1 MQAITRG
8 HQQRKRHLSNLA
20 VSAVRPPPMGA
31 VPSLDA
37 PQLTPAALAY
47 DLVRAESNRA
57 REKRAVSQR
66 GVEPAGA
73 DGAPLSTATRQA
85 VPPQPSSRR
94 ATPQIAPPA
103 ASASPQLPAIAEG
116 SVRDEVERALEV
128 GRQRAAVTI
137 QAARRRHHVRQTL
150 GFLHAICVL
159 IQSYFRARRAR
170 RQYSLHPQ
178 RLAAITI
185 QRIVRGRQQ
194 RRRWRPL
201 GLGLGLGLGRVRVR
215 SLGGHVVAEQA

>member
-1 MQAITRG
+1 
-8 HQQRKRHLSNLA
+8 
-20 VSAVRPPPMGA
+20 MGA

-66 GVEPAGA
+66 GVGPAGA

-150 GFLHAICVL
+150 GFREGGELTISEVTVTIIADPR
-159 IQSYFRARRAR
+159 SADERAWSWFTLSA
-170 RQYSLHPQ
+170 
-178 RLAAITI
+178 T
-185 QRIVRGRQQ
+185 
-194 RRRWRPL
+194 
-201 GLGLGLGLGRVRVR
+201 
-215 SLGGHVVAEQA
+215 